1 MFLQEV
7 RRFYP
12 FSPFLGASVKK
23 DFIWKH
29 VHFKKGRLVLL
40 DVYGTNH
47 DICRWVKPNR
57 FWPENFAQS
66 NGSLFD
72 FIPQGGGDPATG
84 HRCPGEGVTMGL
96 MKESLDFL
104 LNKIEYEVPKQ
115 DLRISLVRMPTF
127 PKSGF
132 RMSKIRRKQEELY

>member
-1 MFLQEV
+1 MELGLLYYNA
-7 RRFYP
+7 RFYVP
-12 FSPFLGASVKK
+12 GLGRFASADTIVPNP
-23 DFIWKH
+23 
-29 VHFKKGRLVLL
+29 VVLL

-47 DICRWVKPNR
+47 DIYRWVKPNR

-96 MKESLDFL
+96 MKASLDFL
-104 LNKIEYEVPKQ
+104 LNKLEYEVPKQ